1 VTSIKGVEF
10 ILRASKTCESITLV
24 LHIIHLAP
32 SDLRPATLSILF
44 ARDPHHCV
52 YPKSE
57 PFPRWI
63 NDFGK
68 ATYRFVSYHQTG
80 YNTSDP
86 LGILGLLCAE
96 GKKTSL
102 HRVIPP
108 SKTRNSRSRPKPF
121 LSNQGLR
128 ARRPREHRKGRASRS
143 FSYTRRTTTYTSR
156 SSLDQLAKTPT

>member
-32 SDLRPATLSILF
+32 SDLRIPPSPSPSHGGSTTSEKQRIASHHTIKSATAHHILS
-44 ARDPHHCV
+44 
-52 YPKSE
+52 
-57 PFPRWI
+57 
-63 NDFGK
+63 
-68 ATYRFVSYHQTG
+68 
-80 YNTSDP
+80 

-96 GKKTSL
+96 GEKTSPY
-102 HRVIPP
+102 RVIPP

-128 ARRPREHRKGRASRS
+128 ARRSREYRKGRESRS
-143 FSYTRRTTTYTSR
+143 FSYTRRGKTTYTSR
-156 SSLDQLAKTPT
+156 SSLDQLARTPT